1 MKPLKERIRERA
13 KELKELIKVEKAI
26 DRVVPTFE
34 KSLDCEAVC
43 SVYSRTALVYLY
55 FDNPE
60 VLEEKILPQLSKTFQ
75 CKWEKRVDKEQIV
88 YTTTVHSSKIP
99 IYVTIYC
106 QPTNSCQI
114 IAIPTGKT
122 KTVTRT
128 VQVEE
133 PEYEYLVNCGGDS
146 NE

>member
-26 DRVVPTFE
+26 ERIVPTFE

-43 SVYSRTALVYLY
+43 SVYSRMAVAYLH
-55 FDNPE
+55 FDDPE
-60 VLEEKILPQLSKTFQ
+60 VLEEKILPWLSETFQ

-88 YTTTVHSSKIP
+88 YTTTVRVNEIP

-106 QPTNSCQI
+106 RPTNSCQI

-146 NE
+146 DE